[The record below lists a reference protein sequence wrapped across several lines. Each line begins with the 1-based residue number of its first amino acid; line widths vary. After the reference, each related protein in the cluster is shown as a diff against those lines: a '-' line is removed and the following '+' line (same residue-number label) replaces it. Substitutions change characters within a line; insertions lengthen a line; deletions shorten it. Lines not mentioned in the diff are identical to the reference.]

1 MKKKRFLLILAAVL
15 IVVAVFALDCR
26 LRVVEY
32 EITSPKLCGE
42 VRLALVTDLH
52 SCRYGEEQG
61 LLIDKI
67 GEYSPRAVLLGGD
80 IFDDEMDNTNAE
92 TFVRRVSEEYDTYY
106 VSGNHEWWSN
116 EAYELFG
123 ILEECGVT
131 ILRGDSVR
139 LEPGVVLSGIDDPD
153 VDEYDSTAILWSE
166 QLSRVGESLDE
177 GEFDL
182 LLSHRPERAEDYFEY
197 GFDLV
202 LSGHAHGGQFRIP
215 FILNGLFAPNQ
226 GLFPRLAGGEY
237 DFGEGKLIVS
247 RGLSRE
253 NQIVPRIFNRPEL
266 VFITL
271 KGDGN
276 AESEPPA
283 VSSTEGESIEEI
295 RGEIKQWLS
304 PDSVEEICDS
314 YGNESF
320 RAFAERRLEENFFY
334 MPTLDG
340 EVIDLRGKEGYSNMT
355 LFPSELY
362 GMPWMWY
369 HCVADGT
376 ELTVKVT
383 YPETVTEDV
392 SELISLLAP
401 DAPNLHNIGN
411 HPSYESVSMIEAGE
425 RRVMES
431 RVKDSPRRY
440 YAFVFG
446 DALVKIHSDSDLA
459 ENGILERLA
468 FKKVIINE

>member
-1 MKKKRFLLILAAVL
+1 MKKKRFLLILAVVL
-15 IVVAVFALDCR
+15 IVVAVFAFDCR

-32 EITSPKLCGE
+32 ELTSPKLGGE

-52 SCRYGEEQG
+52 SCRYGDEQG

-67 GEYSPRAVLLGGD
+67 GEYHPRAVLLGGD

-116 EAYELFG
+116 EAYELFD

-131 ILRGDSVR
+131 VLRGDSVR
-139 LEPGVVLSGIDDPD
+139 LESGVVLSGIDDPD
-153 VDEYDSTAILWSE
+153 VDSYDSTAIPWGE
-166 QLSRVGESLDE
+166 QLDRVGESLDTE
-177 GEFDL
+177 EFNL

-215 FILNGLFAPNQ
+215 LLLNGLFAPNQ
-226 GLFPRLAGGEY
+226 GLFPKLAGGEY
-237 DFGEGKLIVS
+237 GFGEGKLIVS

-283 VSSTEGESIEEI
+283 VSSTEAALLEEI
-295 RGEIKQWLS
+295 REEIKNWLS

-320 RAFAERRLEENFFY
+320 RDFAERRLEENFFY
-334 MPTLDG
+334 MPAL
-340 EVIDLRGKEGYSNMT
+340 DLRNKEGYSNMT

-362 GMPWMWY
+362 GLPWMWY
-369 HCVADGT
+369 HCVADGV
-376 ELTVKVT
+376 ELTVKVA
-383 YPETVTEDV
+383 YPDRVTEDV
-392 SELISLLAP
+392 SELITLIAP
-401 DAPNLHNIGN
+401 DAPNLHNIEN
-411 HPSYESVSMIEAGE
+411 YPSYESILMTEAGE
-425 RRVMES
+425 LQVMES

-440 YAFVFG
+440 YAFIYG
-446 DALVKIHSDSDLA
+446 DALVNIHSDSDLV
-459 ENGILERLA
+459 EKGILERIS
-468 FKKVIINE
+468 FEKIVINE

>member
-15 IVVAVFALDCR
+15 IVVAVFAFDCR

-32 EITSPKLCGE
+32 KVASPKLDGE

-52 SCRYGEEQG
+52 SCRYGEDQG

-67 GEYSPRAVLLGGD
+67 REYSPNAVLLGGD

-92 TFVRRVSEEYDTYY
+92 TFVKRVSEEYDTYY

-116 EAYELFG
+116 EAYELFD

-139 LEPGVVLSGIDDPD
+139 LESGVVLSGIDDPD
-153 VDEYDSTAILWSE
+153 VDEYDSTATPWGE
-166 QLSRVGESLDE
+166 QLDRVGESLDTE
-177 GEFDL
+177 EFNL

-197 GFDLV
+197 DFDLV

-215 FILNGLFAPNQ
+215 LLLNGLFAPNQ
-226 GLFPRLAGGEY
+226 GLFPKLAGGEY
-237 DFGEGKLIVS
+237 GFGEGRLIVS

-253 NQIVPRIFNRPEL
+253 NQIVPRVFNRPEL
-266 VFITL
+266 VFVTL
-271 KGDGN
+271 KGEGR
-276 AESEPPA
+276 ESEPP
-283 VSSTEGESIEEI
+283 VINSTEAASLEEI
-295 RGEIKQWLS
+295 RGEIKNWLS
-304 PDSVEEICDS
+304 SDSITEICES
-314 YGNESF
+314 YGEESF
-320 RAFAERRLEENFFY
+320 RNFAERRTQENFFY

-340 EVIDLRGKEGYSNMT
+340 EAIDLRNKDGYSNMT

-362 GMPWMWY
+362 GLPWMWY
-369 HCVADGT
+369 HCIADGT
-376 ELTVKVT
+376 ELTVKIA
-383 YPETVTEDV
+383 YPDIVTEDV
-392 SELISLLAP
+392 SELISLIAP
-401 DAPNLHNIGN
+401 DAPNLHNIEN
-411 HPSYESVSMIEAGE
+411 YPSYESVFITEAGDLQ
-425 RRVMES
+425 VMES

-446 DALVKIHSDSDLA
+446 DALVNIHSDVDLVK
-459 ENGILERLA
+459 NGTLARISFERI
-468 FKKVIINE
+468 VINE